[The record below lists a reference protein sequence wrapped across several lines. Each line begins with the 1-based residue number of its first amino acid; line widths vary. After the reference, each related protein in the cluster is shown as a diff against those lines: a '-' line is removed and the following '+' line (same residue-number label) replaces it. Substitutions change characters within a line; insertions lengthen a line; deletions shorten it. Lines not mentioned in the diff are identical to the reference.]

1 MKRKIL
7 TGIVSFLLLAGCING
22 EKQNKNTGYTIKGSI
37 KGFPT
42 GRVKLISYNIDDQTS
57 KLIDSANITNGTF
70 ELKGKIGEP
79 QIMTVN
85 LEPGNWSFKLFIEDT
100 DLSVTADTSGALH
113 YDFSK
118 EGGETFSIIKSYS
131 ETGSQNFN
139 DWKKYLD
146 DPGQK
151 QYDPVFTDL
160 NKKIEAA
167 KTNSEQDK
175 LRDQVDSVKK
185 LLTKWQEQ
193 LVVNFITQHPSSV
206 AGAYIFRDL
215 YNYDPDMPVSAM
227 ESVINKFSGKA
238 KSSEY
243 YKSLAAILAKR
254 KSLLPGGVAPDFT
267 LIKRDSSKFTLSST
281 RGNYVLID
289 FWASWCHPC
298 IQAIPHWKEVY
309 LKYHN
314 KGFEIVGVA
323 DDSRWND
330 WIKALDRGKMPWL
343 QVVDEFPGK
352 DMPAKVVSLY
362 RNSYIPFYVLLDK
375 EGRII
380 LFTGDENK
388 IDAKLKEIFGS

>member
-22 EKQNKNTGYTIKGSI
+22 EKQSKNAGYTIKGSI

-57 KLIDSANITNGTF
+57 KIIDSANITNGTF

-100 DLSVTADTSGALH
+100 DLTVTADTSGALH

-118 EGGETFSIIKSYS
+118 EGGETFSIIKIYS

-160 NKKIEAA
+160 NKKIETA

-215 YNYDPDMPVSAM
+215 YNYYPDMPVNYM
-227 ESVINKFSGKA
+227 ESVINKFNGKA

-267 LIKRDSSKFTLSST
+267 LMKKGQFKIYIIIHKRKLC
-281 RGNYVLID
+281 ID
-289 FWASWCHPC
+289 RFLGKLVPSLHPGHS
-298 IQAIPHWKEVY
+298 ALERSVP
-309 LKYHN
+309 
-314 KGFEIVGVA
+314 EI
-323 DDSRWND
+323 S
-330 WIKALDRGKMPWL
+330 
-343 QVVDEFPGK
+343 
-352 DMPAKVVSLY
+352 
-362 RNSYIPFYVLLDK
+362 
-375 EGRII
+375 
-380 LFTGDENK
+380 
-388 IDAKLKEIFGS
+388 